1 LNYADQH
8 VHDSRLPTY
17 FVNELE
23 DVEFTHPLYRE
34 IYYEFKAAELRDEP
48 VNTNFFIQHGTTEIK
63 RVVTDLT
70 VSRYQVSKHWGD
82 KYKIFIPTESDK
94 LSELAY
100 GNVLHLK
107 LRVIQKHLD
116 DNLKL
121 LKEVKNI
128 EEENSLL
135 EFQKQLKSGEIEIS
149 NYLGIVIGR

>member
-1 LNYADQH
+1 M
-8 VHDSRLPTY
+8 PTY

-34 IYYEFKAAELRDEP
+34 IYYEFKAAELRDKEP
-48 VNTNFFIQHGTTEIK
+48 VNSNFFIEHGTTEIK

-82 KYKIFIPTESDK
+82 KYNIFIPSEADK

-121 LKEVKNI
+121 LKEVKDI
-128 EEENSLL
+128 EEETKLL
-135 EFQKQLKSGEIEIS
+135 DFQKQLKNGEIEIS
-149 NYLGIVIGR
+149 NFLGIVITR